1 MIKLRDADQL
11 DAVKEFNLMLDV
23 EKLIEET
30 LPQGLDT
37 KSENENK
44 ILSEL
49 ATCDKETKPDPK
61 KRNQFVDGKVLPP
74 NELCFQEY
82 LTSQVDENLWMK
94 KTGIRFKREAR
105 SLWKEKLYATY

>member
-1 MIKLRDADQL
+1 MIKLRDADPL

-30 LPQGLDT
+30 LPRGPDT

-82 LTSQVDENLWMK
+82 LTSQFDENLWMK
-94 KTGIRFKREAR
+94 KTGIRF
-105 SLWKEKLYATY
+105 